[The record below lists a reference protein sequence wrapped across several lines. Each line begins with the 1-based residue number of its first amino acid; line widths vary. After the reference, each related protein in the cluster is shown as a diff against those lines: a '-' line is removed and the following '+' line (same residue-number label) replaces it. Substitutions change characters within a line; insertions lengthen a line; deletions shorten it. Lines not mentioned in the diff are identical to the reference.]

1 MLGRRCL
8 RSILGLK
15 FVVKMLNQAI
25 SSYHLY
31 DIYYFEKE
39 IHIIMII
46 EKVNVVLGDNH
57 KVTLIKEKEIEYLSV
72 DKFNT
77 PEKIVQVLND
87 IFMIHKL
94 AEEYVYLICLQ
105 ICSEQ

>member
-1 MLGRRCL
+1 
-8 RSILGLK
+8 
-15 FVVKMLNQAI
+15 
-25 SSYHLY
+25 
-31 DIYYFEKE
+31 
-39 IHIIMII
+39 MII
-46 EKVNVVLGDNH
+46 EKANVVLGDNH
-57 KVTLIKEKEIEYLSV
+57 KATLIKEKEIEYLSV

-87 IFMIHKL
+87 IFMIHKH